1 MSDPPQGVEPPLILR
16 DVLAQL
22 DADPVWRSVVEEV
35 LDPRSAACGHLAV
48 MHEPY
53 LSLILDGSKTVESR
67 FSQMQV
73 APYRQIRRGDL
84 VLFKLLSGPVT
95 AIARVADADFYVLD
109 AAAWDRLR
117 QRFEPML
124 AAQGESF
131 WTDRENAR
139 YASLV
144 RLGDVR
150 PITPIQVAKRDRRGW
165 VVLSHRAARIHPD
178 QLDLLDDDKSA
189 APRRS
194 TQSQTPFARAR
205 DSLTKLGFE

>member
-1 MSDPPQGVEPPLILR
+1 VSDASRAVEPPLVLR
-16 DVLAQL
+16 DLLAQV

-35 LDPRSAACGHLAV
+35 LDPQSGACGHLAV

-95 AIARVADADFYVLD
+95 AIACVAEADFYVLD
-109 AAAWDRLR
+109 STAWARLR

-131 WTDRENAR
+131 WTDRQNAR
-139 YASLV
+139 YASLI
-144 RLGDVR
+144 RLGEVR
-150 PITPIQVAKRDRRGW
+150 PVSPIPVAKRDRRGW
-165 VVLSHRAARIHPD
+165 VVLSHRGARIHPD
-178 QLDLLDDDKSA
+178 QLDLIDDDESA
-189 APRRS
+189 TPQRPA
-194 TQSQTPFARAR
+194 QDQAPFARAR
-205 DSLTKLGFE
+205 DSQMKLGFE